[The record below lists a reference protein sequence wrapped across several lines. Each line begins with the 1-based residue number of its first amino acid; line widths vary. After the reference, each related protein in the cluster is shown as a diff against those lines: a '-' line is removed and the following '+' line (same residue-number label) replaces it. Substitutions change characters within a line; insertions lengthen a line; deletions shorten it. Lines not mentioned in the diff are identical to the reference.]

1 MAEFVMPTLG
11 SDMTEGTLV
20 EWKKKVGDR
29 VVKGEII
36 AEVDTEKAAIEIES
50 FHSGVIEQLLAK
62 PGERVP
68 VGRVM
73 AIIREEGTRTTPPV
87 RASASPPP
95 LQTVSPKEPVSSPPP
110 APPPV
115 AAPVT
120 EPDGFASHLRRES
133 SPVN

>member
-20 EWKKKVGDR
+20 QWKKKVGER

-50 FHSGVIEQLLAK
+50 FHTGVIEQLIAK

-68 VGRVM
+68 VGTVM
-73 AIIREEGTRTTPPV
+73 AIIREEGTQAQPAVQAPASTP
-87 RASASPPP
+87 A
-95 LQTVSPKEPVSSPPP
+95 LQTVSPKKPVSSL
-110 APPPV
+110 
-115 AAPVT
+115 
-120 EPDGFASHLRRES
+120 FIRFR
-133 SPVN
+133 

>member
-20 EWKKKVGDR
+20 EWKKKVGER

-73 AIIREEGTRTTPPV
+73 AIIREEGTQAQPAV
-87 RASASPPP
+87 RAPASAPP
-95 LQTVSPKEPVSSPPP
+95 LQTVSPKKQVSSPPP
-110 APPPV
+110 APPPI

-120 EPDGFASHLRRES
+120 EAWTPSHLACGAKARR
-133 SPVN
+133 

>member
-20 EWKKKVGDR
+20 EWKKKMGDR

-50 FHSGVIEQLLAK
+50 FHTGVIEQLIAK

-68 VGRVM
+68 VGTVM
-73 AIIREEGTRTTPPV
+73 AIIREEGTQAQP
-87 RASASPPP
+87 AAQAP
-95 LQTVSPKEPVSSPPP
+95 LQTVSPKKPVSS
-110 APPPV
+110 
-115 AAPVT
+115 
-120 EPDGFASHLRRES
+120 
-133 SPVN
+133 